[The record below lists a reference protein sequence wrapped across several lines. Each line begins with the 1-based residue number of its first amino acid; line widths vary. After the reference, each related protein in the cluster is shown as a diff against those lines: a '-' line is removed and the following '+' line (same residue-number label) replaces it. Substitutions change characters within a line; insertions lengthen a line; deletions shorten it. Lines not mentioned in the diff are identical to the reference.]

1 MCLTSHLQV
10 VLTCQ
15 EQTERVV
22 RLDTGLLVNSSVVV
36 GLQYALSQV
45 TSGASGDRWGHWLEV
60 TAMSQ
65 QADPLSELQTK
76 LLVVKV
82 WEFWGLFLLI
92 P

>member
-1 MCLTSHLQV
+1 MCLTSHL
-10 VLTCQ
+10 LTCQ
-15 EQTERVV
+15 EQTEGVV
-22 RLDTGLLVNSSVVV
+22 RLDPGLLVNSSVV

-65 QADPLSELQTK
+65 QADLLSELQTK
-76 LLVVKV
+76 LLVVKI
-82 WEFWGLFLLI
+82 WEFWSLFLLM

>member
-10 VLTCQ
+10 VLICQ
-15 EQTERVV
+15 EQTEHVV
-22 RLDTGLLVNSSVVV
+22 RLDPGLLVNSSVV

-45 TSGASGDRWGHWLEV
+45 TSGARGDRWGHWLEV

-65 QADPLSELQTK
+65 QPDPLSELQTK

-82 WEFWGLFLLI
+82 WEFWGLFLLM